1 MIFESSLGCC
11 TVMRICDLVEQAINT
26 GYLDLKAEEQ
36 LRKLLGTKK
45 YEGHDLRLFMKLQ
58 LAAMNGEVKLESHQR
73 RQFLSNTIAS
83 TLRGEVALLRP
94 HPSAPKPPVVGTE
107 ALFLS

>member
-1 MIFESSLGCC
+1 
-11 TVMRICDLVEQAINT
+11 MRIGELVQQAINT

-45 YEGHDLRLFMKLQ
+45 YDGHDLRLFMKLQ

-83 TLRGEVALLRP
+83 TLRGEVGRAP
-94 HPSAPKPPVVGTE
+94 H
-107 ALFLS
+107 LSHSSDLTPQHLSLH

>member
-1 MIFESSLGCC
+1 
-11 TVMRICDLVEQAINT
+11 MRICELVEQAINT

-83 TLRGEVALLRP
+83 TLRGEVGRAAHSSHSCDLTP
-94 HPSAPKPPVVGTE
+94 QH
-107 ALFLS
+107 LSLQ